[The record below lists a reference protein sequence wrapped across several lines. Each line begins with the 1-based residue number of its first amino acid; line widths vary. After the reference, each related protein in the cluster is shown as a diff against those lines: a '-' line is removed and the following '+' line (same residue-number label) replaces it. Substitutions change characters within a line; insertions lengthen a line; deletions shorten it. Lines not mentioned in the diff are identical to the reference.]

1 MANIS
6 EDLIET
12 ICTEIKRGVPYK
24 YASRIAG
31 VSEQTVYHW
40 RKKGEAEPEDSDSL
54 YRKLYDEFERAKALA
69 VAYRVESIRK
79 AGEVNW
85 TASAWWLERVA
96 HEDFGRKSVIDAN
109 VNANVED
116 KTLAELFDKEKLKAI
131 LEEDDEHSE
140 D

>member
-40 RKKGEAEPEDSDSL
+40 RKKGESEPEDSDSL

>member
-1 MANIS
+1 MV
-6 EDLIET
+6 ELTEEVIET

-31 VSEQTVYHW
+31 VSEDTVYRW
-40 RKKGEAEPEDSDSL
+40 RKQGESEPEDSDSL
-54 YRKLYDEFERAKALA
+54 YRLLYDEFERAKALA

-79 AGEVNW
+79 AGEMNW

-109 VNANVED
+109 VKADVESSN
-116 KTLAELFDKEKLKAI
+116 LSELFDKDKLKRI
-131 LEEDDEHSE
+131 LEEDD
-140 D
+140 

>member
-1 MANIS
+1 MTNIS
-6 EDLIET
+6 EELIET

-31 VSEQTVYHW
+31 VSEQTVYNW

-54 YRKLYDEFERAKALA
+54 YRRLYDEFERAKALA

-79 AGEVNW
+79 AGEINW

-116 KTLAELFDKEKLKAI
+116 KTLANLFSKEKIKRI
-131 LEEDDEHSE
+131 LEEDTEDSE
-140 D
+140 E

>member
-1 MANIS
+1 MTDIS
-6 EDLIET
+6 EELIET

-31 VSEQTVYHW
+31 VSEQTVYKW
-40 RKKGEAEPEDSDSL
+40 RKKGEAEPDDSDSL
-54 YRKLYDEFERAKALA
+54 YRRLYDEFERAKALA

-79 AGEVNW
+79 AGEINW

-116 KTLAELFDKEKLKAI
+116 KNLANLFSKEKIKRI
-131 LEEDDEHSE
+131 LDEDTEDSEE
-140 D
+140 